1 MKQKIP
7 TLLAL
12 IVLIAI
18 IGLSI
23 FFFLFKKNNELQTIN
38 TINPQEITIAN
49 LADTSVSVIWQTE
62 APSKGRVILNN
73 TKYDDDRKAQDFERK
88 THYVT
93 ISNLTPNT
101 NYEFQLEIN
110 GLIYPENPLKF
121 KTISHELS
129 EKATNEQTYQ
139 PIRGT
144 INTEKQQPVDEAIV
158 VLKFPNAVPKAT
170 FVTSDGNFVLPLTRL
185 INTDLTDTIKLTEK
199 QPTILE
205 ARKGMLVSL
214 VQISIPLK
222 DQILN
227 PITLGKNENMIDF
240 LSQPAGTP
248 QPLEF
253 QSQKM
258 SFDLNNDGKINT
270 LDSSLISDLI
280 TRKQYNPAADF
291 NNDQTID
298 NKDLDLI
305 KDKLE

>member
-1 MKQKIP
+1 MNKPISQSEEQ
-7 TLLAL
+7 
-12 IVLIAI
+12 
-18 IGLSI
+18 SI
-23 FFFLFKKNNELQTIN
+23 
-38 TINPQEITIAN
+38 
-49 LADTSVSVIWQTE
+49 
-62 APSKGRVILNN
+62 
-73 TKYDDDRKAQDFERK
+73 
-88 THYVT
+88 
-93 ISNLTPNT
+93 
-101 NYEFQLEIN
+101 
-110 GLIYPENPLKF
+110 LK
-121 KTISHELS
+121 
-129 EKATNEQTYQ
+129 
-139 PIRGT
+139 
-144 INTEKQQPVDEAIV
+144 KQQPVDEAIV